1 MLPPSTQSESPV
13 PPKIW
18 LGIGIPGL
26 IGKNNVVLDGNVLH
40 GIVRLRR
47 RAEGEVCRFRV

>member
-1 MLPPSTQSESPV
+1 MLPPSTQSETPV

-26 IGKNNVVLDGNVLH
+26 IGKNDVVLDGNVLH
-40 GIVRLRR
+40 GIVTLEAAPAQLRG
-47 RAEGEVCRFRV
+47 AQP

>member
-1 MLPPSTQSESPV
+1 MRPCSRVARSTTR
-13 PPKIW
+13 
-18 LGIGIPGL
+18 LGIGIAGL
-26 IGKNNVVLDGNVLH
+26 IGKNNVVLDGNVLL